1 MGVVYK
7 AEDTK
12 LDRPVALKFLAPH
25 LVQDK
30 EARQRFEREARAAAT
45 LDHPNICT
53 VHQIDESDGKTFI
66 ALAFLDGQT
75 LSRKIDAGPLELSQA
90 ITIAAQ
96 LADGLSAAHEKGIV
110 HRDIKPENV
119 MLVKGSRDAAK
130 IMDFGLAQLAG
141 TSKVTREGTT
151 LGTISYMS
159 PEQVE
164 GRTVDHR
171 SDFWSLGAVLY
182 EMVSGEKPFK
192 GEFDQ
197 AVLYSILNEEPEPLM
212 ALRDGVP
219 QGLQQ
224 VVSKCLAKD
233 AAERYQ
239 TAEELQLE
247 LQSLSKSL
255 DTEGPQAAVKSLGS
269 QSRQKQRWLIPVA
282 ALAVA
287 SIAVTAWFWDRSP
300 GSTSP
305 TTRDPSVAIMPF
317 VNASGDPEFE
327 YFSDGMTD
335 ELINALGKV
344 KGLKVVGR
352 SSVFRFKGEQYDPA
366 EVGER
371 LGVGALLEGTVRRA
385 GERLRI
391 TTQLISAADGFEL
404 WSDRYESEMKDVF
417 DVQDEISRAMV
428 GELSSELLAD
438 SSEPIVQA
446 STQNPEAY
454 RLYLQGNRWHEM
466 TEAGLRRNRAYLEE
480 AIAIDPAFAQARAAL
495 AKDLFFL
502 SGLGFERPVDMA
514 GLARTEALRALE
526 ADETVA
532 EAHIALGEVLSFHD
546 WSYSAAEQS
555 FQRAIELNP
564 ASPEAHQRLG
574 NHLGW
579 LGRFEEALAELRLAL
594 ELDPLSAPSNLAL
607 CYMLTISGDFEEAI
621 AHADRTLEIDPR
633 LHFAHIHRAV
643 SYLGLK
649 RPDDALDAIEAMIE
663 QGPNPALLGVLGM
676 AQAAAGRPRDARA
689 TLEKLL
695 AMRTEGYTPA
705 LPVAEIYAH
714 LGELDRAFEWLD
726 VALEQREPLIIAL
739 KHHQVHYAPLK
750 GDPRYDAA
758 LKRIGFPE

>member
-12 LDRPVALKFLAPH
+12 LDRHVALKFLAPH

-45 LDHPNICT
+45 LDHPHICT

-96 LADGLSAAHEKGIV
+96 LTDGLSAAHEKGIV

-119 MLVKGSRDAAK
+119 MLVKGPRDAAK

-171 SDFWSLGAVLY
+171 SDLWSLGAVLY

-197 AVLYSILNEEPEPLM
+197 AVLYSILNEGPEPLT
-212 ALRDGVP
+212 ALRAGVP
-219 QGLQQ
+219 QRLEQ

-233 AAERYQ
+233 LTERYQ
-239 TAEELQLE
+239 TAEELRID
-247 LQSLSKSL
+247 LQSLGNS
-255 DTEGPQAAVKSLGS
+255 TAAEGPQAATKSPDS
-269 QSRQKQRWLIPVA
+269 ESRRKSPWLIPVA

-287 SIAVTAWFWDRSP
+287 SIAVAAWFWDRSP
-300 GSTSP
+300 GSALS

-352 SSVFRFKGEQYDPA
+352 SSVFRFKGQQYDPA
-366 EVGER
+366 DVGER
-371 LGVGALLEGTVRRA
+371 LHVGALLEGTVRRA

-404 WSDRYESEMKDVF
+404 WSDRYESEMRDVF
-417 DVQDEISRAMV
+417 DVQDDISRAMV
-428 GELSSELLAD
+428 GALSSELLGTVTQ
-438 SSEPIVQA
+438 PIVRRP
-446 STQNPEAY
+446 TENLDAY
-454 RLYLQGNRWHEM
+454 RLYLQGRRWESSSD
-466 TEAGLRRNRAYLEE
+466 AVRRRVDLLEE
-480 AIAIDPAFAQARAAL
+480 ALRLDP
-495 AKDLFFL
+495 
-502 SGLGFERPVDMA
+502 EY
-514 GLARTEALRALE
+514 
-526 ADETVA
+526 A
-532 EAHIALGEVLSFHD
+532 EAHAVLGEALVYLSILGLERASDVMERARREAYRSLSLDGALGEAHTVLGMVLYHYDWDHEGAERSFVSSLSLGPTAFSHGQYALLLANAGRYD
-546 WSYSAAEQS
+546 QGVEQM
-555 FQRAIELNP
+555 
-564 ASPEAHQRLG
+564 H
-574 NHLGW
+574 
-579 LGRFEEALAELRLAL
+579 EALK
-594 ELDPLSAPSNLAL
+594 LDPLSKRANLGL
-607 CYMLTISGDFEEAI
+607 SYLHGVGGWFEESLRQAEKC
-621 AHADRTLEIDPR
+621 LEIDEDWT
-633 LHFAHIHRAV
+633 LAHYHAANA
-643 SYLGLK
+643 YLGLDQPLK
-649 RPDDALDAIEAMIE
+649 ALESSREALRHA
-663 QGPNPALLGVLGM
+663 PNDPIFLGALGRS
-676 AQAAAGRPRDARA
+676 QAAADLRPEAEA
-689 TLEKLL
+689 TLERLIAL
-695 AMRTEGYTPA
+695 RSTGYSSA
-705 LPVAEIYAH
+705 LRIAEVYTS
-714 LGELDRAFEWLD
+714 LGEFDRAFEWLA
-726 VALEQREPLIIAL
+726 VAFEERDGLINEVRHPLIFERLPEDERYSAL
-739 KHHQVHYAPLK
+739 VES
-750 GDPRYDAA
+750 
-758 LKRIGFPE
+758 IGLQ